1 MDLTTRWKR
10 QRRDRRH
17 VRWLKAARAGS
28 APAFVQLYREVYD
41 PVADYLAV
49 RAPTAQDAEDLI
61 STVFHRFLQNLER
74 YDPQRGSVLAWL
86 ITMARHALI
95 DHLRTMRPTLPVD
108 DLAELL
114 AGNTPDP
121 LDRMIRTEQADRVRR
136 VLAEQ
141 PADVREMFALH
152 YGQGL
157 CYREIGELVGMT
169 VNAVKQRFS
178 RVRRQLRAR
187 LQEDESQTRTTGG
200 RATAPARATAHVR
213 ATEGE
218 V

>member
-1 MDLTTRWKR
+1 MDLTARWQR
-10 QRRDRRH
+10 RRRDRRH

-28 APAFVQLYREVYD
+28 TPAFVQLYRDVYD
-41 PVADYLAV
+41 PVADYLTR

-74 YDPQRGSVLAWL
+74 YDSQRGSVLAWL

-95 DHLRTMRPTLPVD
+95 DHLRTMRPTLPVE
-108 DLAELL
+108 DLADLL
-114 AGNTPDP
+114 AGNAPDP
-121 LDRMIRTEQADRVRR
+121 LDRMIRTEQADRVGR

-152 YGQGL
+152 YGQDL
-157 CYREIGELVGMT
+157 RYREIGELVGMSED
-169 VNAVKQRFS
+169 AVKQRFS
-178 RVRRQLRAR
+178 RVRRQLRVR
-187 LQEDESQTRTTGG
+187 LQEDEPQTRATGG
-200 RATAPARATAHVR
+200 RATAPAQATAPVR